1 MKTLFYLVLLP
12 LLVFS
17 CTVKEQ
23 GVELLPESSF
33 SKVIEQDTI
42 ALYTLTN
49 SKGAVV
55 QVTNYGARVVA
66 LWVADKEGNMQD
78 VVWGYNSIDT
88 YLTTSS
94 IYSGPIVGRFGNRI
108 AKGKFTLDGQDY
120 QLSINDGE
128 NHLHGGTKG
137 FESCIWEAEEIVKE
151 EQPALKMTYLSKDG
165 EEGYPGNLTLSVIYS
180 FNDNNELLICY
191 EASTDAP
198 TIINP
203 TSHVYFN
210 LSGTTKNTILNHV
223 LQINADSIT
232 PTDDGLIPTGE
243 ILAVAGTPM
252 DFNMPTPIGERID
265 QDYEALKFG
274 MGYDHNFVL
283 NKNGE
288 AMSTA
293 AVVYSPESGIRMSVL
308 TDQPAIQFYSGNFMD
323 GSTVGR
329 HGDIDTY
336 RSGFALEAQNYPD
349 APNHDNFPSSVL
361 RPGETYTQ
369 NTLYR
374 FDIVN

>member
-1 MKTLFYLVLLP
+1 MKTLFYLLLLP
-12 LLVFS
+12 FFIFS

-23 GVELLPESSF
+23 GVELLSESSF
-33 SKVIEQDTI
+33 FKVIEQDTI

-49 SKGAVV
+49 NKGAVV
-55 QVTNYGARVVA
+55 QVTNYGARIVA
-66 LWVADKEGNMQD
+66 LWVPDKDGNMQD
-78 VVWGYNSIDT
+78 VVWGYNNIDT
-88 YLTTSS
+88 YLTTTS

-120 QLSINDGE
+120 QLTINDGK

-137 FESCIWEAEEIVKE
+137 FESCIWNAQKIVKDGK
-151 EQPALKMTYLSKDG
+151 PALKMTYLAKDG
-165 EEGYPGNLTLSVIYS
+165 EEGYPGNLTLNVIYS
-180 FNDNNELLICY
+180 FNDNNELHICY

-198 TIINP
+198 TILNP

-232 PTDDGLIPTGE
+232 PTDDGLIPTGA

-252 DFNMPTPIGERID
+252 DFNVATPIGKRID

-274 MGYDHNFVL
+274 KGYDHNFVL
-283 NKNGE
+283 NKKGE
-288 AMSTA
+288 VMSTA
-293 AVVYSPESGIRMSVL
+293 AVIYSPESGIRMSVI
-308 TDQPAIQFYSGNFMD
+308 TDQPAIQFYSGNFWD

-329 HGDIDTY
+329 RGDIDTY

-349 APNHDNFPSSVL
+349 APNHENFPSSVL

-369 NTLYR
+369 NTFYR
-374 FDIVN
+374 FDIAN